1 MSVSRIF
8 KCALLVLLPAIA
20 VATPPA
26 LAQNVD
32 AMAKWTALKVV
43 HYRVVANFTGDTQLF
58 AGNQRNRKARAT
70 DRFEIEFDWNQED
83 MKLAGKATFKNFQTT
98 FTPHPIQGCPAIRIV
113 GALEVATVLSI
124 KDMSPGILTIDLTR
138 ELPGGAVPWTEDD
151 KPCGSLWDKVAPKS
165 ETAQQML
172 QVIPAMALAMPGL
185 AEITP
190 DGKSLVV
197 KGGDGWTWTFTPT
210 PVK

>member
-1 MSVSRIF
+1 MSMSRMF
-8 KCALLVLLPAIA
+8 KRALVVLLPAIA
-20 VATPPA
+20 VAAPQA

-43 HYRVVANFTGDTQLF
+43 RYRVVADFTGDTQLF

-70 DRFEIEFDWNQED
+70 DRIEIEFDWNQED
-83 MKLAGKATFKNFQTT
+83 MKLAGKATFKNFPTT
-98 FTPHPIQGCPAIRIV
+98 FTPHPLQGCPAIRIE
-113 GALEVATVLSI
+113 GALEVATVLSV
-124 KDMSPGILTIDLTR
+124 KDMSPGMLTIDLKR
-138 ELPGGAVPWTEDD
+138 DLPGGAVPWTEDN
-151 KPCGSLWDKVAPKS
+151 KPCGSLWDKVAPRS
-165 ETAQQML
+165 ETEQQIL
-172 QVIPAMALAMPGL
+172 QVVPAMMLAMPGV
-185 AEITP
+185 AQITP